1 MRKLD
6 PFARHRQQILGGLL
20 AKSGSGYGIA
30 LSPTAGNDNPSPAS
44 RAAIEMKLQLID
56 HKQTLKAIQSR
67 VTKIAMKG
75 EFLPLYEGWI
85 SGVLLAGG
93 APVSEEAADVTA
105 TMMIWRI
112 DVGDYAGA
120 LPLVEYVLRHRVPMP
135 AHIGRTVGTFVT
147 EEIAD
152 AALAAFDQAEP
163 GVAAFPIKVLAEL
176 EDLVADEDMH
186 DEVKAKLQKAIARA
200 LESDPDESRVRQEET
215 LRRYLRALELNPR
228 AGVKKNIERLQSA
241 LKKTE
246 GAPDAPDDTS
256 APGPSPAAD

>member
-1 MRKLD
+1 M
-6 PFARHRQQILGGLL
+6 
-20 AKSGSGYGIA
+20 AKSGSGFGIA
-30 LSPTAGNDNPSPAS
+30 HNPNAGNDNATPAT

-67 VTKIAMKG
+67 ETKIAMKA

-93 APVSEEAADVTA
+93 APVSEEAADVIA

-112 DVGDYAGA
+112 DVGDYVGA
-120 LPLVEYVLRHRVPMP
+120 LPLVEYVLRHGVAMP

-152 AALAAFDQAEP
+152 AALAAFDQADA

-200 LESDPDESRVRQEET
+200 LEADTDESRVRQEET

-246 GAPDAPDDTS
+246 AAPGAPDDTS
-256 APGPSPAAD
+256 APGPTPGAD